1 MCSTFNTFILKL
13 FIYFSHRVD
22 VNVVFFKNK
31 KYLDK
36 EIKVQ
41 RKK

>member
-1 MCSTFNTFILKL
+1 MRLIFNTFILKL

-22 VNVVFFKNK
+22 VNVAFLKNK

-36 EIKVQ
+36 EIKMQ